1 MLTGLLTQAALLLL
15 LLLLEFSEFPEGVD
29 EGLDLEG
36 VEEEEPEDGEV
47 EEVGLGVA
55 TLFWIGSSEPG
66 VVVVV
71 VGVGWPAG
79 TEVDW
84 ADGVGVVAGGL
95 ALVGLGDPPPPLVMV
110 KVGEMLPEF
119 PIKAMMYVL
128 PSGYPLGTVMS
139 TCPAVIGNPLARGD
153 LSCKLYPPR
162 LSIHPRTTCP
172 MGLVI

>member
-1 MLTGLLTQAALLLL
+1 VLFRSG
-15 LLLLEFSEFPEGVD
+15 EG
-29 EGLDLEG
+29 
-36 VEEEEPEDGEV
+36 

-71 VGVGWPAG
+71 VVGVGWPPG

-84 ADGVGVVAGGL
+84 AGGVGVVAGGL
-95 ALVGLGDPPPPLVMV
+95 ASVGLGDPPPPPVMV

-119 PIKAMMYVL
+119 PITKTELPQQPEKRAHICFDLQAMMYVL

-153 LSCKLYPPR
+153 PGR
-162 LSIHPRTTCP
+162 
-172 MGLVI
+172 G